1 MGIQAIT
8 TACDDDYLLAKL
20 LLCPDRMTLFQS
32 EFFLLAVIGGG
43 FGVAYHDKLHVS
55 SAIGGVLGT
64 GAGVMA
70 ASVIA
75 LSVTVGFMLLTDKF
89 GLKPEPADKD

>member
-1 MGIQAIT
+1 
-8 TACDDDYLLAKL
+8 
-20 LLCPDRMTLFQS
+20 MTLFHQS

-64 GAGVMA
+64 GAGLMA
-70 ASVIA
+70 ASAIA
-75 LSVTVGFMLLTDKF
+75 LSVTVGFVLLTDKF
-89 GLKPEPADKD
+89 GLKSGPTNKE